1 MGSAMRRYTS
11 SGLLAVALILALLA
25 AFIYVP
31 APHVF
36 LLPLAVGAPEVSP
49 LLAAV
54 SALVCVAALALVRA
68 SRVARYAALVAG
80 IAAVMSASPLLR
92 TWSTIA
98 RFDEAMTT
106 ALGPSAPGFRPSGIR
121 FRVRPSPFSV
131 GDFVRGYREDAAVH
145 VDRLQIPNAAKTP
158 AGLVVYRLRER
169 RHGPVIVQI
178 HGGSWQ
184 RGAPED
190 DGAVA
195 RVLASRG
202 YVVFAIDYRH
212 APTARWPAQ
221 IDDVRAALT
230 WVREHA
236 AHHGGDAS
244 QIVLLGRSAGA
255 HLALLAAYAE
265 RTLDI
270 RGVVAWYGPVDL
282 ANGWRNPPSPDP
294 LHVRAILE
302 TLIGGTPAE
311 RPDAY
316 RAASPLTHVSQTS
329 PATLLLYGTRDHI
342 VEARFGRALHARLRA
357 AGATSILL
365 ELPWAEHAFDLIPA
379 GLSGQLALYYTEEFL
394 AAVCAGIS

>member
-1 MGSAMRRYTS
+1 MRRYTGL
-11 SGLLAVALILALLA
+11 GLLAVALILALLA

-31 APHVF
+31 PPHVF

-54 SALVCVAALALVRA
+54 SAIVCVAALALVRA

-80 IAAVMSASPLLR
+80 VAAAMSASPLVR
-92 TWSTIA
+92 AWSTIA
-98 RFDEAMTT
+98 RFDDAMTT
-106 ALGPSAPGFRPSGIR
+106 AFGPSAPGFKPSGIR
-121 FRVRPSPFSV
+121 VRVRPSPFSV
-131 GDFVRGYREDAAVH
+131 GDFVRGFPEDAAVH
-145 VDRLQIPNAAKTP
+145 VYRLQIPNAAKTP

-169 RHGPVIVQI
+169 RPGPVIVQI
-178 HGGSWQ
+178 YGGSWQ

-190 DGAVA
+190 DGVVA
-195 RVLASRG
+195 RVLAARG

-212 APTARWPAQ
+212 APAARWPAQ

-236 AHHGGDAS
+236 ADHGGDAS
-244 QIVLLGRSAGA
+244 KIVLLGRSAGA

-265 RTLDI
+265 RTSDV

-282 ANGWRNPPSPDP
+282 ADGWRHPPSPDP

-302 TLIGGTPAE
+302 TFIGGTPAE

-316 RAASPLTHVSQTS
+316 RAASPLTYVSRTS
-329 PATLLLYGTRDHI
+329 PTTLLLYGTRDHI

-365 ELPWAEHAFDLIPA
+365 ELPWAEHAFDLIPN

-394 AAVCAGIS
+394 AAVCAGTS